1 MLTNR
6 TTNPI
11 INPLAVP
18 MGGTAK
24 VVTTATKAIVTTAVM
39 AGLLHLVAQ

>member
-1 MLTNR
+1 MHKNH
-6 TTNPI
+6 I
-11 INPLAVP
+11 INPITNPLVVP

-24 VVTTATKAIVTTAVM
+24 IVTTATKAIVTTAVM